1 MGNISEA
8 TIAMDFTEI
17 ADGQRCG
24 LACMGKENKVLGI
37 KMEKGQK
44 YLYISNDTTEIS
56 TTFLNGNQIY
66 LRVSIDML
74 NQKFQY
80 FYSTD
85 NIRFIPYGTS
95 FLFHSVFGKV
105 PALHYI
111 VITKNRKQEQLHF
124 NGSNTNMTDLKIK

>member
-1 MGNISEA
+1 
-8 TIAMDFTEI
+8 
-17 ADGQRCG
+17 
-24 LACMGKENKVLGI
+24 MGKINNVLGI

-44 YLYISNDTTEIS
+44 YLYTSNDTTEIS
-56 TTFLNGNQIY
+56 TTFPNGNQIY
-66 LRVSIDML
+66 LRVSIDMT

-95 FLFHSVFGKV
+95 FLFHSVFGKA

-111 VITKNRKQEQLHF
+111 VTTKNRKQEQLHS

>member
-24 LACMGKENKVLGI
+24 LACMGKINNVLGI

-44 YLYISNDTTEIS
+44 YLYTSNDTTEIS
-56 TTFLNGNQIY
+56 TTFPNGNQIY
-66 LRVSIDML
+66 LRVSIDMT

-85 NIRFIPYGTS
+85 NIRFIHMELP
-95 FLFHSVFGKV
+95 FLFHSVLERR
-105 PALHYI
+105 PHCTILLQQR
-111 VITKNRKQEQLHF
+111 T
-124 NGSNTNMTDLKIK
+124 GSRNSFIPMVQIQT